1 MEKTKTFNK
10 HRLTNDNAQ
19 EVIQVAV
26 AKKLFKDNI
35 MADQA
40 IFGIK
45 DGSSSLPNEYLTDRD
60 KQIMLS
66 TLQWLGSH
74 VGQCYLRECG
84 LLIQLVS

>member
-10 HRLTNDNAQ
+10 HRLTTDNAQ

-45 DGSSSLPNEYLTDRD
+45 DGTSSLPNEYLTERD

-84 LLIQLVS
+84 LLTELVS